1 MVAPTTIPCFRL
13 SFIHFSV
20 VILSPEISPQQITKS
35 SGAKSKFV
43 FCPELISQCM
53 SDMILNFIKST
64 FYTIDVSKVEESKV
78 KFVFNSLLCP
88 FMTESSFM
96 IILNGGE
103 YDAN

>member
-1 MVAPTTIPCFRL
+1 
-13 SFIHFSV
+13 
-20 VILSPEISPQQITKS
+20 
-35 SGAKSKFV
+35 
-43 FCPELISQCM
+43 M
-53 SDMILNFIKST
+53 SDMILNFIKPT
-64 FYTIDVSKVEESKV
+64 FNTIDVSKVEESKV